1 MRKEQNNLELT
12 SSLEKVIVSSAM
24 YYPQYI
30 EEFLAQSL
38 CPFHNEKTPSFVVN
52 PNKNIFYCFGCG
64 ENGDSIKFVML
75 YKHLSFIEATQEV
88 ANMINFSL
96 IFKDNTFALNFKN
109 AAATLDKANSIFN
122 TLLF

>member
-1 MRKEQNNLELT
+1 MIENLTQLKDSLNIVEIIEHYLPLRKVGVNYQC
-12 SSLEKVIVSSAM
+12 
-24 YYPQYI
+24 
-30 EEFLAQSL
+30 L
-38 CPFHNEKTPSFVVN
+38 CPFHNEKTPSFIVN

-96 IFKDNTFALNFKN
+96 ICESPTC
-109 AAATLDKANSIFN
+109 
-122 TLLF
+122 